1 MGGENVVSSPEVDKI
16 STRLLPAVVV
26 VPAVVPLGMM
36 EEAGYSSSSL
46 DSSQDE
52 YNGFSSCTEAKRY
65 LL

>member
-1 MGGENVVSSPEVDKI
+1 MVSSPDVDKI

-26 VPAVVPLGMM
+26 VPAVVVPLGVM

-52 YNGFSSCTEAKRY
+52 YNGFSSWTEAKRY

>member
-1 MGGENVVSSPEVDKI
+1 
-16 STRLLPAVVV
+16 
-26 VPAVVPLGMM
+26 VPLGVM

-52 YNGFSSCTEAKRY
+52 YNGFSSWTEAKRY